1 MTTAH
6 VYVAPGFEE
15 VEMITIVDVLRR
27 AGIETT
33 MIALTSSRAVTGSH
47 GITVQTDIAFD
58 GAEGIIADAIILP
71 GGGPGTA
78 ALQQKAELTPRLL
91 AHLNAGKL
99 VAALCAAPTV
109 LARAGIL
116 AERKA
121 TCFPGCEAVLQEGG
135 AHVTAANVVNDGQV
149 TTSRGAGTAGL
160 FALDLARQLAG
171 EDIARDV
178 GRAMLYL

>member
-1 MTTAH
+1 MANAH

-27 AGIETT
+27 AGVDTT
-33 MIALTSSRAVTGSH
+33 MVALTSSRAVVGSH
-47 GITVQTDIAFD
+47 GITVQADIAFD
-58 GAEGIIADAIILP
+58 AVEGILADAIILP

-78 ALQQKAELTPRLL
+78 ALQQKSGLTSRLHG
-91 AHLNAGKL
+91 HLNAGKI

-116 AERKA
+116 TGRKA
-121 TCFPGCEAVLQEGG
+121 TCFPGCEEVLREGG
-135 AHVTAANVVNDGQV
+135 AIVTTANVVNDGQI

-171 EDIARDV
+171 EDSAREV
-178 GRAMLYL
+178 GRAMLYV

>member
-1 MTTAH
+1 MANAH

-27 AGIETT
+27 ADIDTT
-33 MIALTSSRAVTGSH
+33 MVALTSSRAVTGAH
-47 GITVQTDIAFD
+47 GITVQADIGFD
-58 GAEGIIADAIILP
+58 AAEGILADALILP

-78 ALQQKAELTPRLL
+78 ALQQKAELVPRLHS
-91 AHLNAGKL
+91 HLNAGKI

-109 LARAGIL
+109 LARAGML
-116 AERKA
+116 SGRKA
-121 TCFPGCEAVLQEGG
+121 TCFPGNEEVLREGG
-135 AHVTAANVVNDGQV
+135 ATVTAANVVNDGQV

-160 FALDLARQLAG
+160 FALDLVRQLAG
-171 EDIARDV
+171 EERAREI